1 MLSHTIL
8 DLLHPLLPSQPALA
22 TVHAMQVADVCMY
35 EDADYPNDLE
45 PGPAVLPGAAQQSM
59 AARDDQPQD
68 AAVPAV

>member
-45 PGPAVLPGAAQQSM
+45 PGPAAAEADAAQQL
-59 AARDDQPQD
+59 D